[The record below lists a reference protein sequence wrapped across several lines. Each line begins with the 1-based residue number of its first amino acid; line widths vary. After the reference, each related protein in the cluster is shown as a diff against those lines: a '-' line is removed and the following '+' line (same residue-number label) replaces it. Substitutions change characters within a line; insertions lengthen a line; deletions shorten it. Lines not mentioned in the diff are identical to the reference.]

1 MKVKEAIKKTI
12 KMNELLKEFGVRERD
27 VELLVGRARFRVESE
42 VELKKKLKEYF
53 VKEFYNAILE
63 LDLDENHK
71 AEGVFKFNT
80 FDGKTCWD
88 INGWDAEYSVEIV
101 VY

>member
-1 MKVKEAIKKTI
+1 MKVKEAIKKAI
-12 KMNELLKEFGVRERD
+12 KMNELLKEFGANEKD
-27 VELLVGRARFRVESE
+27 VELLIGRDRFRVESE
-42 VELKKKLKEYF
+42 AELKKILKKFY

-63 LDLDENHK
+63 LDLDEDHK

-80 FDGKTCWD
+80 FDGKLCWD
-88 INGWDAEYSVEIV
+88 TNGWDAEYSIEIV